1 MQFLYKGDTSLDVRI
16 PGEQYARTI
25 NPSKNPYTTNDKV
38 LFDFLMSAENP
49 NKALFEDPNAP
60 KPASRKKATDTEVTG
75 IG

>member
-25 NPSKNPYTTNDKV
+25 NPSPNAYTTNDKV
-38 LFDFLMSAENP
+38 LYDFLFSDENP
-49 NKALFEDPNAP
+49 SRKLFEDPNAP